1 MPKLSGKCLCGN
13 IKFSGDTEI
22 KLMANCHCSDCRA
35 ATGAAYGT
43 LLFVDEDAIQVTG
56 SPKVF
61 NHKAESGAN
70 MEKLFC
76 PDCGSQLFG
85 RNSNRPKTLSIRAG
99 VLDQDSLV
107 KPSVNVFL
115 DSKIDSTPIDPDLK
129 GFPKM
134 PG

>member
-13 IKFSGDTEI
+13 ITFSADTDI

-43 LLFVDEDAIQVTG
+43 LLFVDEDALEINGT
-56 SPKVF
+56 PKVF
-61 NHKAESGAN
+61 KHKADSGSD

-76 PDCGSQLFG
+76 PHCGSQMFG
-85 RNSNRPKTLSIRAG
+85 RNSKRPNTISIRAG
-99 VLDQDSLV
+99 VLDQKDLV
-107 KPSVNVFL
+107 KPGVNVYL
-115 DSKIDSTPIDPDLK
+115 DSRIPSTPIDPELK